1 MKNST
6 LLKTFCLG
14 AAMALAATVP
24 AQTAVRRAGSKAL
37 VPLRVV
43 TPIRSHAGIT
53 KSGKAVAGISKLTPK
68 RAESQQSE
76 IINEDFSNFT
86 SGSLSDPDT
95 LNWVA
100 NTWKGTSND
109 IASSMTQ
116 QSGWIGNFVAQA
128 GGAAGLR
135 APGAAYQTSAFIA
148 TPAQDYSGSVTVTF
162 RARRW
167 PGYKGNININTYVSD
182 DDGKG
187 YGSEEGST
195 GIFRIFGSDDGWQ
208 YYTWTFDWHN
218 SSPANR
224 IWFNTYDWAIIEDV
238 NVKVS
243 ADNFV
248 AEPTV
253 KEVTNVT
260 DSSFTINWNT
270 VRAAN
275 TYLIGLKKK
284 VWSSDADSVNYYY
297 DFEDGQ
303 IPAELS
309 TTGTVV
315 DGVGASGSKALSLA
329 DGDSVTFPVNNAT
342 FKSAEYFIN
351 VIGPANATADDLQ
364 YAKVDM
370 YLRSKDGDKWL
381 SYGYYNASSILN
393 SPAIV
398 NPLKGWYG
406 SLADTYSGIRLV
418 PAGFPEGYK
427 FIVDSIA
434 VTTNRPFGFEIINEP
449 DNFYTYG
456 ENYDDQTDTGFIDW
470 HVSSNIANPHT
481 SYTVKDLDQIGITYD
496 PSAEYY
502 YSVIARRYTTN
513 STYTWH
519 HAFCLPAPVATGA
532 KDKDDRGSYTATW
545 TGPVKATR
553 YSVNNYGVYVAAADE
568 ENHAIIDEDFSLFD
582 NTVTSAT
589 DPTAPASAGNDYQ
602 VVLFDGYT
610 YLPGWT
616 GLCNTVAQGYLGCSQ
631 ATYYVP
637 FVKTPDFQADN
648 DENLTLHVKA
658 VGAPNDDLTL
668 QFANG
673 DTYVAPFD
681 ANGNLDIEATVP
693 EKAKTTSIS
702 IGSYNYAAFM
712 LDEFAVKQNLKA
724 GANVFT
730 KIGNVVLDAD
740 KSIDTLSY
748 TFNGLEGY
756 DYYAY
761 DVTAL
766 QDLDGDVAVSDV
778 STRPTFS
785 LDANTPDPIIVD
797 GIESVAATAN
807 GGFVKVVARYG
818 VDGRQVSADTK
829 GLQILKLSDGRIAK
843 AIVR

>member
-14 AAMALAATVP
+14 AVMALAATVP
-24 AQTAVRRAGSKAL
+24 AQTTVRKAGSKAL

-135 APGAAYQTSAFIA
+135 APGAAYQASAFIA

-224 IWFNTYDWAIIEDV
+224 IWFNTYDWAIIDDV

-284 VWSSDADSVNYYY
+284 VWTSDVDSVNYYY

-303 IPAELS
+303 IPAELT

-315 DGVGASGSKALSLA
+315 DGVGASGSKALALA
-329 DGDSVTFPVNNAT
+329 DGDSVTFPINNAT
-342 FKSAEYFIN
+342 YKRAGFFMT
-351 VIGPANATADDLQ
+351 VTGPENAVKDDLAESEIDV
-364 YAKVDM
+364 YVRD
-370 YLRSKDGDKWL
+370 KDGQWTH
-381 SYGYYNASSILN
+381 SGYYIPGSFLN
-393 SPAIV
+393 SPAMID
-398 NPLKGWYG
+398 PLKGWYG
-406 SLADTYSGIRLV
+406 SLADTYSAIRVV

-427 FIVDSIA
+427 LIIDSIA
-434 VTTNRPFGFEIINEP
+434 VTTNRPYDFEIINEP
-449 DNFYTYG
+449 DNFYSYG
-456 ENYDDQTDTGFIDW
+456 ENYDYTTHTGFIDW
-470 HVSSNIANPHT
+470 HVSSSITNPCT

-829 GLQILKLSDGRIAK
+829 GLQILKLSDGRIVK